1 VSWER
6 QKRNQKSTQSGGFFI
21 SGVSTMEFRVKARL
35 ADEQGVNRTITRLA
49 HEIIENCKGTEN
61 VGIIGVRTRGDYLA
75 KRLARKIEEIEN
87 VKLPVGVLD
96 VVMYRDD
103 FRMKT
108 KLPRVEVTD
117 IPFNVD
123 GKILILVDDVIYT
136 GRTIRAALD
145 ALMDFGRPAAIQL
158 AVLVDRGHR
167 ELPIKP
173 DYVGKNVPTSIGEE
187 VRVMI
192 KEIDGK
198 DEILLVEEQK

>member
-1 VSWER
+1 
-6 QKRNQKSTQSGGFFI
+6 
-21 SGVSTMEFRVKARL
+21 MEIRVKARL

-61 VGIIGVRTRGDYLA
+61 VGIIGIRTRGDYLA

-117 IPFNVD
+117 IPFDVD

-173 DYVGKNVPTSIGEE
+173 DYVGKNIPTSIGEE

-192 KEIDGK
+192 KEIDGR

>member
-1 VSWER
+1 
-6 QKRNQKSTQSGGFFI
+6 
-21 SGVSTMEFRVKARL
+21 MEFRVKARL

-61 VGIIGVRTRGDYLA
+61 VGIIGIRTRGDYLA
-75 KRLARKIEEIEN
+75 KRLAHKIEEIEN

-117 IPFNVD
+117 IPFDVD

>member
-61 VGIIGVRTRGDYLA
+61 VGIIGIRTRGDYLA
-75 KRLARKIEEIEN
+75 KRLAHKIEEIEN

-117 IPFNVD
+117 IPFDVD

>member
-1 VSWER
+1 
-6 QKRNQKSTQSGGFFI
+6 
-21 SGVSTMEFRVKARL
+21 MEFRIKARL

-61 VGIIGVRTRGDYLA
+61 VGIIGIRTRGDYLA
-75 KRLARKIEEIEN
+75 KRLAHKIEEIEN

-117 IPFNVD
+117 IPFDVD

-173 DYVGKNVPTSIGEE
+173 DYVGKNIPTSIGEE

>member
-1 VSWER
+1 
-6 QKRNQKSTQSGGFFI
+6 
-21 SGVSTMEFRVKARL
+21 MEFRVKARL

-61 VGIIGVRTRGDYLA
+61 VGIIGIRTRGDYLA
-75 KRLARKIEEIEN
+75 KRLAHKIEEIEN

-117 IPFNVD
+117 IPFDVD

-173 DYVGKNVPTSIGEE
+173 DYVGKNIPTSIGEE

-192 KEIDGK
+192 KEIDGR
-198 DEILLVEEQK
+198 DEIL

>member
-1 VSWER
+1 
-6 QKRNQKSTQSGGFFI
+6 
-21 SGVSTMEFRVKARL
+21 MEFRVKARL

-61 VGIIGVRTRGDYLA
+61 VGIIGIRTRGDYLA

>member
-1 VSWER
+1 M

-61 VGIIGVRTRGDYLA
+61 VGIIGIRTRGDYLA
-75 KRLARKIEEIEN
+75 KRLAHKIEEIEN

-117 IPFNVD
+117 IPFDVD

-192 KEIDGK
+192 KEIDGR